1 MKFNFEVKLTN
12 KAIATE
18 FVQKYH
24 YSPVMPA
31 ITKHYLGFYSE
42 SELKGVLTLG
52 WGTKPRHTFNKMF
65 TELGVLDKKKEGTWA
80 SKDESYWASKD
91 ESYFVGEY
99 KDKKNDDEADIPWE
113 GTGYDKDG
121 NILGKYVKG
130 KWNGTFVE
138 DINDWYYE
146 IGKMCLS
153 PDLND
158 TRGAGSQMVS
168 ATIKWLKNNTKCQF
182 LYTMADGIM
191 GKCGFVY
198 QASNFYY
205 GEQYFTSVYMME
217 NGEKLHPR
225 TSKQLCI
232 ENANYIRKNV
242 DSTYDKT
249 QVHWLTSDFMIH
261 KEIKR
266 INGLM
271 FRYLYPLNKRAKRLM
286 KHSSMD
292 WNKNYPK
299 EINLEWVDVTDRKN
313 KKTVPQPKFDLDIQ
327 NIKYNKKNVNIHQSA
342 NLDTFFKSS

>member
-1 MKFNFEVKLTN
+1 MKFNFEVKIIEKVLATN
-12 KAIATE
+12 

-31 ITKHYLGFYSE
+31 ITKYYLGFFLE
-42 SELKGVLTLG
+42 NELKGVLTLG

-65 TELGVLDKKKEGTWA
+65 PTKRVLDKKE
-80 SKDESYWASKD
+80 D
-91 ESYFVGEY
+91 
-99 KDKKNDDEADIPWE
+99 
-113 GTGYDKDG
+113 
-121 NILGKYVKG
+121 
-130 KWNGTFVE
+130 GTFVE

-146 IGKMCLS
+146 IGKMCLL

-158 TRGAGSQMVS
+158 TKGAGSQMVS

-232 ENANYIRKNV
+232 ENAEFIGKEKV
-242 DSTYDKT
+242 F
-249 QVHWLTSDFMIH
+249 WLTSDFMIH
-261 KEIKR
+261 KGIKR
-266 INGLM
+266 IDGLM
-271 FRYLYPLNKRAKRLM
+271 FRYLYPLNKKAKRMML
-286 KHSSMD
+286 KESSMD
-292 WNKNYPK
+292 WDKNYPK

-313 KKTVPQPKFDLDIQ
+313 KKSVPQPKFDLDMS
-327 NIKYNKKNVNIHQSA
+327 NIEYNKKNVNAHQSA
-342 NLDTFFKSS
+342 NLDTFLQ

>member
-1 MKFNFEVKLTN
+1 MKFNFEVKEIHKVT
-12 KAIATE
+12 ATE

-31 ITKHYLGFYSE
+31 ITKHYLGYYLE

-52 WGTKPRHTFNKMF
+52 WGTRPRHTFNKMF
-65 TELGVLDKKKEGTWA
+65 PELGVLDKKE
-80 SKDESYWASKD
+80 D
-91 ESYFVGEY
+91 
-99 KDKKNDDEADIPWE
+99 
-113 GTGYDKDG
+113 
-121 NILGKYVKG
+121 
-130 KWNGTFVE
+130 GTFE
-138 DINDWYYE
+138 DDGVTPKLIFIHDITDWYYE

-158 TRGAGSQMVS
+158 TKGAGSQMVS
-168 ATIKWLKNNTKCQF
+168 ATIKWLKNNTQCQF

-261 KEIKR
+261 KDIKR

-271 FRYLYPLNKRAKRLM
+271 FRYIYPLNKKAKRIML
-286 KHSSMD
+286 KESSMD
-292 WNKNYPK
+292 WDKNYPK
-299 EINLEWVDVTDRKN
+299 EINLEWIDVTDRKN
-313 KKTVPQPKFDLDIQ
+313 KKSVPQPKFDLDIS
-327 NIKYNKKNVNIHQSA
+327 NIEYNKKNVNAHKSS
-342 NLDTFFKSS
+342 NLDTFL